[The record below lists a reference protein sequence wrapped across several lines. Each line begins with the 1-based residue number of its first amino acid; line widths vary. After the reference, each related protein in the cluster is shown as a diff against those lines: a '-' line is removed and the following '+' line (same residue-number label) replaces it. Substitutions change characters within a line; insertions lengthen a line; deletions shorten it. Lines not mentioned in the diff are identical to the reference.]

1 MSTHALHTHHGH
13 VEFDPTQ
20 RAFAV
25 GVALNLI
32 FVAVELFF
40 GFWANLLALLADAG
54 HNFSDVIGLLI
65 AWGALK
71 LAAGSPTYQGGASNG
86 IGYSLNAAWE
96 YQFAPKLFAGGLLSI
111 ERSDFFAPN
120 RAVLY
125 LRYSFDRPGAQPVF
139 LPPELVEPSS
149 QF

>member
-1 MSTHALHTHHGH
+1 MLS
-13 VEFDPTQ
+13 
-20 RAFAV
+20 
-25 GVALNLI
+25 
-32 FVAVELFF
+32 LFF
-40 GFWANLLALLADAG
+40 RHLICGQMSHITPLCPVNAARRVSVSRAYTQDANFYPTDSAMQ
-54 HNFSDVIGLLI
+54 
-65 AWGALK
+65 
-71 LAAGSPTYQGGASNG
+71 LAAGSPTYQGGAGNG

-96 YQFAPKLFAGGLLSI
+96 YQFAPKLIAGGLLSI

-125 LRYSFDRPGAQPVF
+125 LRYSFDRPRAQPVF